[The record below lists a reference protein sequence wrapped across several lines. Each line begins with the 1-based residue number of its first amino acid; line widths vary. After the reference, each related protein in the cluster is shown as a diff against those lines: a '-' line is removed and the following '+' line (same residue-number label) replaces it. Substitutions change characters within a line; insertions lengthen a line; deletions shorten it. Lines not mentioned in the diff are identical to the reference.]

1 MAGGHREDQLQLLP
15 TPQCAFRSLQ
25 HWLVRRAYGGIWIM
39 RWPWRRAPQR
49 REESLR
55 VSALECSRGGH
66 SLDTTGAQN
75 LADAAG
81 VSDSNHSHASRAKNF
96 AAGNVGGYDCRL
108 APSAPKCPRVGHKM
122 DTIDGHNFHQWD
134 RDRAVTTEQN
144 WWAGTGL
151 NRRHQDFQSCALPT
165 ELPAHQTREDNRRA
179 RRRPLPGR
187 RIGGYSTD
195 ETTPSAPD
203 FSK

>member
-39 RWPWRRAPQR
+39 RSPWRRVPQR

-151 NRRHQDFQSCALPT
+151 NRRHQDFRSIPRNRQERESADPVSGDWIDVVDLEYPRMVLNTLDGDTLWTHLPC
-165 ELPAHQTREDNRRA
+165 R
-179 RRRPLPGR
+179 
-187 RIGGYSTD
+187 
-195 ETTPSAPD
+195 
-203 FSK
+203 